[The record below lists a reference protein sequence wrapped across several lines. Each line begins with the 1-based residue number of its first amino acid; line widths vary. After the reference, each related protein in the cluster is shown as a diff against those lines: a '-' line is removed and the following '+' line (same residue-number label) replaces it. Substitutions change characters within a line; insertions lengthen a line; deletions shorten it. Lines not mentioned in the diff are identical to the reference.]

1 MGAWLDRTP
10 LREIRCFAKVAFKK
24 SHFRKTQY
32 FAKLDTAFKETNNS
46 HKSQALTA
54 KRINA
59 NATIAIPQITAQ

>member
-1 MGAWLDRTP
+1 MRYRTKAGSTKA
-10 LREIRCFAKVAFKK
+10 LLSFQQLILISQNF
-24 SHFRKTQY
+24 Y